1 MKLPV
6 QEVVE
11 LDLNHA
17 SEEQLDQEVGLGPE
31 RARRLVE
38 SRPLAS
44 WEDVA
49 RIEGFTEAVVN
60 ALRERGAELGDPR
73 TAEVKRISDEHKR
86 SLQRQQTAGVDE
98 TEGVP
103 TDGRKGSGPATRI
116 S

>member
-6 QEVVE
+6 QHVDN

-17 SEEQLDQEVGLGPE
+17 GEEQLDQEVGLGPE

-38 SRPLAS
+38 SRPFAS
-44 WEDVA
+44 WDDVV
-49 RIEGFTEAVVN
+49 RIEGFTQAVVDE
-60 ALRERGAELGDPR
+60 LRSRGAELGDPR

-86 SLQRQQTAGVDE
+86 TLQREQTAGLDDS
-98 TEGVP
+98 EGVP
-103 TDGRKGSGPATRI
+103 TEGHKGTGPGTRL